1 MLVDI
6 RLEGGVLEFL
16 SDSLVVHLLLLGEDV
31 LVPILRLLYELLLCS
46 AKPPGLHNFRLETVF
61 VLEGHVSL
69 PLLQLLLPSLL
80 LPLHD
85 LLRTQMDRLDLR
97 ATEQRLGVP

>member
-31 LVPILRLLYELLLCS
+31 LVPILMLLYELLLCTFS
-46 AKPPGLHNFRLETVF
+46 EPGIRDSWSETIH
-61 VLEGHVSL
+61 LLLRHVSL

-85 LLRTQMDRLDLR
+85 LLRAQMNRLDLR